1 MMRVAII
8 GGGKVGY
15 YLVKTLLD
23 RGHSVTLIEKDPDRA
38 RQVAEE
44 LGIMVIGGDGSHL
57 ETLKDAEVEQADVLT
72 IVTGRDQ
79 DNLIAAQLAKENF
92 LVPRVIVRVNN
103 PKNEVIFHH
112 LGIESTVSSTGI
124 ISNLIEAEATTRE
137 IKTLLTF
144 QRGSMTIVET
154 LLRAC
159 SPVINK
165 TITQIAAG
173 LPQNCVL
180 VAVFRGEKVIYP
192 RGDTRLHEGDI
203 VIAVAA
209 LQSQELL
216 EKALLGT
223 GQKWV
228 KQP

>member
-1 MMRVAII
+1 MRVAII

-15 YLVKTLLD
+15 YLVKTLLE
-23 RGHSVTLIEKDPDRA
+23 RGHAVTLIEKDPGRA

-44 LGIMVIGGDGSHL
+44 LGIVVIGGDGSNL
-57 ETLKDAEVEQADVLT
+57 QTLRDADVDQADVLA

-79 DNLIAAQLAKENF
+79 DNLIAAQIAKENF
-92 LVPRVIVRVNN
+92 QVPRVIVRVNN

-112 LGIESTVSSTGI
+112 LEIESTVSSTGI

-144 QRGSMTIVET
+144 QRGAMTIVEA
-154 LLRAC
+154 LLKEN

-165 TITQIAAG
+165 TITQIAAK
-173 LPQNCVL
+173 LPQSCVL
-180 VAVFRGEKVIYP
+180 VAVFRGEKIIYP

-203 VIAVAA
+203 VIAVTA

-216 EKALLGT
+216 ERALLGPAHNR
-223 GQKWV
+223 V